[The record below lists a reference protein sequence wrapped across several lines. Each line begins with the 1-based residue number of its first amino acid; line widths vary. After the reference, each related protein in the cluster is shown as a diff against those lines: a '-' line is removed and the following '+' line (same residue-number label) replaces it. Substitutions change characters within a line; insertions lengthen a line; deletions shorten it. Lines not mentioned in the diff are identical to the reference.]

1 MTTLR
6 SASSKPL
13 LPDLERDVL
22 APLAEGHRG
31 PEVAARLGLANS
43 QRVHYRIHRISTHFG
58 LEAASQPQ
66 LVDPAYALGALPAPG
81 PVQPLVLRAAEYH
94 LVRMVAAGGTLTE
107 HARKQGLSVFQA
119 NYIARKA
126 QSALD
131 AATLPTLIRRAWQ
144 RQILGPTAF
153 AADLA
158 RMRAQQP
165 AEPDLGG
172 HVIVPL
178 ASGHRLALPAWGPHP
193 TRFLDVPDEVE
204 AQAAARFLSA
214 RDGYAHLRI
223 TPLDRPGGLFRVSWR
238 RQEATPSAGHGL
250 VLGRPRKPPLYQD
263 SA

>member
-22 APLAEGHRG
+22 ALLAEGHRG

-43 QRVHYRIHRISTHFG
+43 QRVHYRIHRISTYFG

-66 LVDPAYALGALPAPG
+66 LVDLAYALGALPAPG

-131 AATLPTLIRRAWQ
+131 AATLPALIRRAWQ

-165 AEPDLGG
+165 ADPDLGG